1 VALLPARPC
10 AEQAFSFPRRTVLL
24 LGREKEGIPADL
36 LALMHHTVEIPQLG
50 VVRRGC
56 AAGCCARGGKGRQ
69 RQQRR
74 LALQR
79 PTPPSCRSLNVHVGA
94 LAIHQYTQQAL
105 AAAAGASP
113 AAGES

>member
-1 VALLPARPC
+1 MERLPVSPTAWPACPPARPPARPC

-56 AAGCCARGGKGRQ
+56 AAGGGQARLRCGLRGTRGKETEVATAFERM
-69 RQQRR
+69 
-74 LALQR
+74 
-79 PTPPSCRSLNVHVGA
+79 
-94 LAIHQYTQQAL
+94 
-105 AAAAGASP
+105 
-113 AAGES
+113 